1 MQQTTIS
8 KPPRVEVVDALRG
21 FAVLAILLVHHVEHF
36 IYPVYPDPATL
47 PGWLNVLNEGVFT
60 VVFGLFAGKSYS
72 IFALLFGFTFYIQY
86 SNQQA
91 KGKDF
96 GYRFLWRMLLL
107 TLFAT
112 LNAAFY
118 PAGDVLLLYAI
129 VGVVLFIVRKW
140 SDKAVLVTAI
150 IFLLQPVEWY
160 HYIAS
165 LFNPDYQLP
174 NLGVGAMYAEM
185 AEHTKRGDLWNFIWQ
200 NVTLGQKASLLW
212 AVGAG
217 RYVQTCGLF
226 MLGMLIGRRKLFIS
240 SEENSRFW
248 IKTLIITAIAFG
260 PLYQL
265 KVLLMDTAD
274 SAIVR
279 QTAGVVLDMWQ
290 KFAFTFVL
298 VASFV
303 LLYQWEG
310 FRRFTSVLR
319 SYGKMSLTNYVSQSF
334 FGALIYFPIG
344 LNLAPYCGYTVS
356 MFIGIVFFFLQ
367 VRFCKWW
374 AERHKHGPLE
384 GIWHKWTWVGSK

>member
-129 VGVVLFIVRKW
+129 VGVVLF
-140 SDKAVLVTAI
+140 L
-150 IFLLQPVEWY
+150 
-160 HYIAS
+160 S
-165 LFNPDYQLP
+165 LI
-174 NLGVGAMYAEM
+174 
-185 AEHTKRGDLWNFIWQ
+185 HI
-200 NVTLGQKASLLW
+200 
-212 AVGAG
+212 
-217 RYVQTCGLF
+217 
-226 MLGMLIGRRKLFIS
+226 
-240 SEENSRFW
+240 
-248 IKTLIITAIAFG
+248 
-260 PLYQL
+260 
-265 KVLLMDTAD
+265 
-274 SAIVR
+274 
-279 QTAGVVLDMWQ
+279 
-290 KFAFTFVL
+290 
-298 VASFV
+298 
-303 LLYQWEG
+303 
-310 FRRFTSVLR
+310 
-319 SYGKMSLTNYVSQSF
+319 
-334 FGALIYFPIG
+334 
-344 LNLAPYCGYTVS
+344 
-356 MFIGIVFFFLQ
+356 
-367 VRFCKWW
+367 
-374 AERHKHGPLE
+374 
-384 GIWHKWTWVGSK
+384 

>member
-1 MQQTTIS
+1 M
-8 KPPRVEVVDALRG
+8 RYVDSLRG

-118 PAGDVLLLYAI
+118 LAGDVLLLYAI

-140 SDKAVLVTAI
+140 SDKAVLITAI

-165 LFNPDYQLP
+165 LFNPGHQLP
-174 NLGVGAMYAEM
+174 DLGVGAMYAEM

-200 NVTLGQKASLLW
+200 NVTLGQKASLFW

-226 MLGMLIGRRKLFIS
+226 MLGMLIGRKKLFIP

-248 IKTLIITAIAFG
+248 IKTLIIASIAFCS
-260 PLYQL
+260 LFQL
-265 KVLLMDTAD
+265 
-274 SAIVR
+274 
-279 QTAGVVLDMWQ
+279 GV
-290 KFAFTFVL
+290 F
-298 VASFV
+298 
-303 LLYQWEG
+303 
-310 FRRFTSVLR
+310 
-319 SYGKMSLTNYVSQSF
+319 F
-334 FGALIYFPIG
+334 FGALIYFPIS

-356 MFIGIVFFFLQ
+356 MFIGIAFFFLQ

>member
-8 KPPRVEVVDALRG
+8 KSPRVEVVDALRG
-21 FAVLAILLVHHVEHF
+21 FAVLAILLVHNVEHF

-60 VVFGLFAGKSYS
+60 VVFALFAGKSYS

-96 GYRFLWRMLLL
+96 GYRFLWRLLLL
-107 TLFAT
+107 TIFAT

-140 SDKAVLVTAI
+140 SDKAVLITAI

-174 NLGVGAMYAEM
+174 NLGVGEMYSEM

-200 NVTLGQKASLLW
+200 NVTLGQKASLLGCW
-212 AVGAG
+212 CRPVCTDLRVVYAG
-217 RYVQTCGLF
+217 NVDRAQEAIYL
-226 MLGMLIGRRKLFIS
+226 LGGEFPFLDKDFDNYRNCFRSFIPTES
-240 SEENSRFW
+240 
-248 IKTLIITAIAFG
+248 
-260 PLYQL
+260 
-265 KVLLMDTAD
+265 
-274 SAIVR
+274 IVD
-279 QTAGVVLDMWQ
+279 G
-290 KFAFTFVL
+290 
-298 VASFV
+298 
-303 LLYQWEG
+303 
-310 FRRFTSVLR
+310 
-319 SYGKMSLTNYVSQSF
+319 YG
-334 FGALIYFPIG
+334 G
-344 LNLAPYCGYTVS
+344 
-356 MFIGIVFFFLQ
+356 
-367 VRFCKWW
+367 
-374 AERHKHGPLE
+374 
-384 GIWHKWTWVGSK
+384 

>member
-8 KPPRVEVVDALRG
+8 KSPRVEVVDALRG
-21 FAVLAILLVHHVEHF
+21 FAVLAILLVHNVEHF

-60 VVFGLFAGKSYS
+60 VVFALFAGKSYS

-96 GYRFLWRMLLL
+96 GYRFLWRLLLL
-107 TLFAT
+107 TIFAT

-140 SDKAVLVTAI
+140 SDKAVLITAI

-174 NLGVGAMYAEM
+174 NLGVGEMYSEM

-200 NVTLGQKASLLW
+200 NVTLGQKASLLCW
-212 AVGAG
+212 CRPVCTDLRVIYAG
-217 RYVQTCGLF
+217 NVDRAQKVIYPLGGEFPFLDKDLDHYCDRFRSFIPTESIVDGYGGQRYRAPD
-226 MLGMLIGRRKLFIS
+226 GRCC
-240 SEENSRFW
+240 
-248 IKTLIITAIAFG
+248 
-260 PLYQL
+260 
-265 KVLLMDTAD
+265 V
-274 SAIVR
+274 
-279 QTAGVVLDMWQ
+279 
-290 KFAFTFVL
+290 
-298 VASFV
+298 
-303 LLYQWEG
+303 
-310 FRRFTSVLR
+310 
-319 SYGKMSLTNYVSQSF
+319 
-334 FGALIYFPIG
+334 
-344 LNLAPYCGYTVS
+344 
-356 MFIGIVFFFLQ
+356 
-367 VRFCKWW
+367 
-374 AERHKHGPLE
+374 
-384 GIWHKWTWVGSK
+384 